1 MSVHQSEALPLRSY
15 AYAETHKIVV
25 MLTRD
30 FGQVRAIA
38 YGAKS
43 GRRNRFGSSLEPLTH
58 VRATFSRRQDQ
69 ELSVLQQAEI
79 LRPSPASSA
88 SFEINLHIGYF
99 AELLLEFS
107 REEQEAENLFRLVLA
122 VLEALGKVPVE
133 LLARY
138 FEFWLLKLEGVLPDL
153 HRRLPAE
160 LAEQTLTMLR
170 LHPTLLKETS
180 LPPVELKRLERLAEE
195 LIEYQLE
202 KRLKSK
208 KMLKE
213 LL

>member
-88 SFEINLHIGYF
+88 SFEINLHMGYF